1 MQILIKFLFLFCI
14 TYLCIH
20 KYEDMLISFAVTNFR
35 SIKERVELDLSKSAL
50 KGAPNNYF
58 KAPSRHILLH
68 SAVIYG
74 PNASGK
80 SGLLRAFKALEFLV
94 VQSADA
100 KPDQNIPPYEP
111 HTLEVSYAKRPVVIE
126 VSFII
131 NKNRY
136 DYKVAFSKK
145 RIEEEELFY
154 YASGSRSLLYNRR
167 ADQDVKFGDYYKG
180 PKKTL
185 EKLLLP
191 NQLLLSKAAENNVD
205 MLLAPYRFFS
215 RNVMVYPLI
224 EDYHEDNLA
233 RLYAKRLAENSE
245 SSFSKRFNALICAL
259 DTGIN
264 SVAVEEVDWE
274 RYEFPS
280 NMPDDV
286 QKRVKEDYK
295 YDIKTQ
301 HDRYD
306 GKKKVG
312 IEKFDVDDE
321 SAGTKSLFVIG
332 GIILDALEHGRVLVV
347 DEFEKNLH
355 PSITRFL
362 IQLFH
367 SNLTNPK
374 HAQLVFAT
382 HDITQLSSETFR
394 RDQVWFTEKD
404 EYGATSLYR
413 CSDIPGIRLNTPL
426 DKWYASGRFGATPI
440 VNDVDFLIAMQEEGS
455 EEG

>member
-1 MQILIKFLFLFCI
+1 
-14 TYLCIH
+14 
-20 KYEDMLISFAVTNFR
+20 MLISFAVTNFR
-35 SIKERVELDLSKSAL
+35 SIRERVMLDLGKSAL
-50 KGAPNNYF
+50 KGVPSNYF
-58 KAPSRHILLH
+58 KAPGKHTLLH

-80 SGLLRAFKALEFLV
+80 SGLLRAFNALEFLV
-94 VQSADA
+94 VSSGSA
-100 KPDQNIPPYEP
+100 KPDKDIPPYEP
-111 HTLEVSYAKRPVVIE
+111 HILEESYAERPVVLE
-126 VSFII
+126 TSFIA
-131 NKNRY
+131 NKYRY
-136 DYKVAFSKK
+136 DYKVAYTRKQV
-145 RIEEEELFY
+145 EEEELY
-154 YASGSRSLLYNRR
+154 YYPSGSRSLLYSRH
-167 ADQDVKFGDYYKG
+167 AGQEVKFGDYYKG
-180 PKKTL
+180 PKKNL

-205 MLLAPYRFFS
+205 ALLAPYRFFS
-215 RNVMVYPLI
+215 NNMMVYPII
-224 EDYHEDNLA
+224 EDYDEGSLA
-233 RLYAKRLAENSE
+233 RLYARRLAENSD
-245 SSFSKRFNALICAL
+245 SLFSRRFNALICAL
-259 DTGIN
+259 DTGIS
-264 SVAVEEVDWE
+264 SVAVEEVDWD

-286 QKRVKEDYK
+286 QKRVREDYK
-295 YDIKTQ
+295 YDIKTK
-301 HDRYD
+301 HDRYN

-312 IEKFDVDDE
+312 VEKFDVDDE

-355 PSITRFL
+355 PSITKFL

-367 SNLTNPK
+367 SDVTNPR

-440 VNDVDFLIAMQEEGS
+440 VDDVDFLIAMQEEGS
-455 EEG
+455 AED

>member
-1 MQILIKFLFLFCI
+1 
-14 TYLCIH
+14 
-20 KYEDMLISFAVTNFR
+20 MLISFAVTNFR
-35 SIKERVELDLSKSAL
+35 SIKERVALDLTKSAL
-50 KGAPNNYF
+50 KGTPSNYF
-58 KAPSRHILLH
+58 KAPGKHILLH

-94 VQSADA
+94 GQSASA
-100 KPDQNIPPYEP
+100 KPDQVIPPYEP
-111 HTLEVSYAKRPVVIE
+111 HALEVSYAKRPVVIE
-126 VSFII
+126 VSFIA
-131 NKNRY
+131 NKSRY
-136 DYKVAFSKK
+136 DYRVAFSKK

-154 YASGSRSLLYNRR
+154 YASGSRSLLYNRC
-167 ADQDVKFGDYYKG
+167 ADQEVKFGDYYKG

-205 MLLAPYRFFS
+205 VLLAPYRFFS
-215 RNVMVYPLI
+215 RDVMVYPLK
-224 EDYHEDNLA
+224 EDYHEDNPA

-245 SSFSKRFNALICAL
+245 SRFSKRFNALICAL

-264 SVAVEEVDWE
+264 SVAVEEVDWD
-274 RYEFPS
+274 RYEFPN

-286 QKRVKEDYK
+286 QKRFRKDYK

-301 HDRYD
+301 HSLYD
-306 GKKKVG
+306 GKERVG
-312 IEKFDVDDE
+312 AEKFDVDDE

-332 GIILDALEHGRVLVV
+332 GIILDALERGRVLVV

-355 PSITRFL
+355 PSITQFL

-367 SNLTNPK
+367 NEVTNPK

-382 HDITQLSSETFR
+382 HDITQLSNDNFR

-440 VNDVDFLIAMQEEGS
+440 VNDVDFLITMQARGDIEV
-455 EEG
+455 

>member
-1 MQILIKFLFLFCI
+1 
-14 TYLCIH
+14 
-20 KYEDMLISFAVTNFR
+20 MLISFAVTNFR
-35 SIKERVELDLSKSAL
+35 SIKERVELDLTKSAL
-50 KGAPNNYF
+50 RGTATNYF
-58 KAPSRHILLH
+58 KAPGKHSLLH
-68 SAVIYG
+68 SAIIYG

-94 VQSADA
+94 VASASA

-111 HTLEVSYAKRPVVIE
+111 HTLEVSYAKQPVIIE

-131 NKNRY
+131 NKSRY

-145 RIEEEELFY
+145 KIEEEELYY
-154 YASGSRSLLYNRR
+154 YASGGRSLLYSRQ
-167 ADQDVKFGDYYKG
+167 AGYDIKFGDYYKG
-180 PKKTL
+180 QKKTL

-205 MLLAPYRFFS
+205 ILLVPYRFFS
-215 RNVMVYPLI
+215 RGVMVYPLI
-224 EDYHEDNLA
+224 EDYHEDNLT

-245 SSFSKRFNALICAL
+245 SPFSKRFNALICAL
-259 DTGIN
+259 DTGIS
-264 SVAVEEVDWE
+264 SVAVEEVDWDKF
-274 RYEFPS
+274 EFPN
-280 NMPDDV
+280 NMPDEV

-301 HDRYD
+301 HSLFD
-306 GKKKVG
+306 GKEKVG
-312 IEKFDVDDE
+312 AAKFDVEDE
-321 SAGTKSLFVIG
+321 STGTKSLFVMG
-332 GIILDALEHGRVLVV
+332 GIILDALERGRVLVV

-355 PSITRFL
+355 PSITQFL

-367 SNLTNPK
+367 NEVTNPK

-382 HDITQLSSETFR
+382 HDITQLSNDNFR

-404 EYGATSLYR
+404 EYGATALYR

-440 VNDVDFLIAMQEEGS
+440 VNDIDFLIAMQEDGREG
-455 EEG
+455 